1 MHSKNESC
9 SLTSWNGKNV
19 FSKAV
24 WDVEEPRA
32 RDEDETAGVVAIE
45 AF

>member
-1 MHSKNESC
+1 MLE
-9 SLTSWNGKNV
+9 NV

-32 RDEDETAGVVAIE
+32 GDENETAGVAAIG